1 MKNTRKIKRQQVKE
15 TVARV
20 SPYELSGS
28 SQSIYENLL
37 DTENYYRKKD
47 DTIIDMSWEWE
58 CSPYSD
64 AGEFALIVTRLENDK
79 EYNTRVKK
87 LMQIKEKEKS
97 VKEKEDQ
104 RELEEYLRLKKK
116 FGDNYLHRKFDDK
129 EWSKP

>member
-37 DTENYYRKKD
+37 DTENYYRNKD

-64 AGEFALIVTRLENDK
+64 AGEFALVVTRLENDK
-79 EYNTRVKK
+79 EYNARVKK
-87 LMQIKEKEKS
+87 LMKIKDKEKRIKETEA
-97 VKEKEDQ
+97 Q